1 MRIEMK
7 LADYITPESVLFDLE
22 VSSKAEALQLTSAS
36 VSKLIGVPAE
46 IILNALQSGKSWDL
60 PE

>member
-22 VSSKAEALQLTSAS
+22 VSSKAEPLQLTSAS